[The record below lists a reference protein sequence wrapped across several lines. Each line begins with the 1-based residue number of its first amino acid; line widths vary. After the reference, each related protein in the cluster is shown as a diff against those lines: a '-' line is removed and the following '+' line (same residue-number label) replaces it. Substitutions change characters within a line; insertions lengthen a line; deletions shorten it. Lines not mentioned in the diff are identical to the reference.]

1 MLSLLAM
8 STGAIIGLAVGG
20 AIVLAILL
28 TLVYVWS
35 TYNSLI
41 RLKNN
46 VEEGYST
53 MDVYLK
59 KRYDLIPNLVATVK
73 GYAKHEKETLE
84 KVVQAR
90 NLAMDATGA
99 DKAKAENALSSTLKS
114 LFALSENY
122 PELKANANF
131 MDLQSQLQQL
141 ELDIANARKY
151 YNGVVKQLNN
161 RIQVFPS
168 NIIARMFGFTAK
180 EMYEVDSAEE
190 RKNVKVE
197 F

>member
-8 STGAIIGLAVGG
+8 STGAIVGLAIGG
-20 AIVLAILL
+20 AIVLALL
-28 TLVYVWS
+28 FTLVYVWS

-59 KRYDLIPNLVATVK
+59 KRYDLVPNLVATVK

-84 KVVQAR
+84 KVIQAR
-90 NLAMDATGA
+90 NIAMDATGA